1 MYHGL
6 FIDAKKQ
13 LEGLVEYQKSKL
25 QKFEARFIDILGI
38 FKKAFNDQTKELI
51 LSHGEKFISVNTNP
65 FAREALKESINISK
79 IEKNN

>member
-25 QKFEARFIDILGI
+25 
-38 FKKAFNDQTKELI
+38 
-51 LSHGEKFISVNTNP
+51 
-65 FAREALKESINISK
+65 
-79 IEKNN
+79 